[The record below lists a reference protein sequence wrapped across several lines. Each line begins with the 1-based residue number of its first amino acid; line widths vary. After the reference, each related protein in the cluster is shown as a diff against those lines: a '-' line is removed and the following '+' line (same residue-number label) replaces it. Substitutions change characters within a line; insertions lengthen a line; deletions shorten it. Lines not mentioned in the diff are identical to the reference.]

1 MGGGR
6 RIQAARPRVSDVRLN
21 RRQSQPLH
29 ECLRSGTSALQDER
43 HHPAAAVRHVLHRAG
58 VVRAGRQVRIAD
70 RRHLRL
76 FFEELRDRHRVLAVA
91 RHPHMQALQPQIE
104 DERILRGLHAAQI
117 AHQLAGAFGD
127 VCPRI
132 AEFLG
137 VGDAVVAFVWRAEPR
152 ILLRVRHPVE
162 IAAVHDDAAERS
174 AVAVHVLCRRV
185 GHNVRAPANRLAV
198 DGRGEGVV
206 HNQRNAV
213 PMRRLSEFLNVQ
225 HGQRGI
231 GNRFAEHGARVRAE
245 GAVKF
250 VVRRVGGDE
259 GGRNSHLLQRH
270 GN

>member
-1 MGGGR
+1 
-6 RIQAARPRVSDVRLN
+6 
-21 RRQSQPLH
+21 
-29 ECLRSGTSALQDER
+29 
-43 HHPAAAVRHVLHRAG
+43 
-58 VVRAGRQVRIAD
+58 
-70 RRHLRL
+70 
-76 FFEELRDRHRVLAVA
+76 
-91 RHPHMQALQPQIE
+91 MQALQPQIE

-117 AHQLAGAFGD
+117 AHELAGAFGD
-127 VCPRI
+127 VCPCI

-137 VGDAVVAFVWRAEPR
+137 VGDAVVAFVGRAESR
-152 ILLRVRHPVE
+152 ILLRVCHPVE
-162 IAAVHDDAAERS
+162 ITAVHDDAAERS
-174 AVAVHVLCRRV
+174 AVTIHVLCRRV
-185 GHNVRAPANRLAV
+185 GHNVRAPPNRLAV

-245 GAVKF
+245 GTVKL